1 MSHGSR
7 GQSPSGEPGNVA
19 GLVSPAKEKYNNTT
33 IQDASRTEPGGTLDV
48 VLGGADARPAPYS
61 QLKWF

>member
-1 MSHGSR
+1 M
-7 GQSPSGEPGNVA
+7 A